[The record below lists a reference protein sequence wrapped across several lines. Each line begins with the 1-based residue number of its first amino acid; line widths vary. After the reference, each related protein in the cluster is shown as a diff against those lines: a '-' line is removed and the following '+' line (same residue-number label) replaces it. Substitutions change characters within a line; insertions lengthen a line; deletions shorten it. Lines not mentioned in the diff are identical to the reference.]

1 MTDEHS
7 ISYSDID
14 LDKTEKL
21 LKQQGSLN
29 VELSPFR
36 AKTMIMLLN
45 IEKKF
50 KSIEYRK
57 QTKIKRLLSGLL
69 DIIYTA
75 PFTLLNSNVV
85 VLHCIFVNNCTHSDW
100 EKLQNGNYRFTF
112 S

>member
-1 MTDEHS
+1 MTAEHL
-7 ISYSDID
+7 IGYSDID

-21 LKQQGSLN
+21 LKLQGSLN

-45 IEKKF
+45 IEKEF
-50 KSIEYRK
+50 KSIEYKK
-57 QTKIKRLLSGLL
+57 QSKIKRLFGALF

-85 VLHCIFVNNCTHSDW
+85 VLHCIFVNNCTNSAW
-100 EKLQNGNYRFTF
+100 EKLQNGNYKFTF